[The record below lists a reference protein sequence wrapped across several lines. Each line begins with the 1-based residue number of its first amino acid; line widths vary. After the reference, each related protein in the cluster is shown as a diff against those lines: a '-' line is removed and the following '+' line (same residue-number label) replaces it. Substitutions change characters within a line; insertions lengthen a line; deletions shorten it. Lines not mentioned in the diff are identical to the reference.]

1 MVEKVF
7 VWPVDPIFRRG
18 EHLFTLSRKDVD
30 RFMHEMGIAMQIVEI
45 ATASIP
51 ADLTGARIEA
61 VNLKVGKLSAI
72 VPDSLRFCFDAV
84 TKDTALEGARLQITE
99 IPVQAA
105 CNACR
110 HEWTIDA
117 PAFACPACGSG
128 DITLLS
134 GRELD
139 IESIELAQEE
149 H

>member
-1 MVEKVF
+1 
-7 VWPVDPIFRRG
+7 
-18 EHLFTLSRKDVD
+18 
-30 RFMHEMGIAMQIVEI
+30 MHEMGVAMQIVEI

-51 ADLTGARIEA
+51 ANMAGSRIEK

-72 VPDSLRFCFDAV
+72 VPDSLKFCFEAV
-84 TKDTALEGARLQITE
+84 SRDTPLEGARLQITE

-110 HEWTIDA
+110 HEWTIDQ
-117 PAFACPACGSG
+117 PAFACPQCKSG

-139 IESIELAQEE
+139 IESIELAEE
-149 H
+149 DH